1 MIKKYTNQEYK
12 KLITELHVNYNI
24 SMDEEL
30 KKQLSK
36 SSKIRYETL
45 DKYYKELGLK
55 IEELIKSENSS
66 INDNK
71 ENNLI
76 KEIEI
81 QTKEVEI
88 QTEIFDI
95 INYPIT
101 VNIEID
107 NIRKENYDLEQQLNE
122 KNKQIYNLSTELF
135 TTKQT
140 LSNYIYKLSCYKSE
154 LKKITKVN
162 KNKQIDTHIQFS
174 SDEENN
180 IKQKRIPY
188 DQLPE
193 LSSSNLIQELSKLS
207 RHSLKQLYNK
217 YFSNKLQRK
226 LEI

>member
-36 SSKIRYETL
+36 SSKIRYDTL
-45 DKYYKELGLK
+45 DKYYKELGSK
-55 IEELIKSENSS
+55 IEELIISENSS
-66 INDNK
+66 TNDNK
-71 ENNLI
+71 ETKVI

-81 QTKEVEI
+81 QTKEIEI

-107 NIRKENYDLEQQLNE
+107 NIRKENYDLEQELNE
-122 KNKQIYNLSTELF
+122 KNKQILNLSTELF
-135 TTKQT
+135 TIKQT
-140 LSNYIYKLSCYKSE
+140 LNNYIYKLSCYKSE
-154 LKKITKVN
+154 LKKIKN
-162 KNKQIDTHIQFS
+162 NKQIDSHIQYS

-180 IKQKRIPY
+180 LNKQKRKIPY

-193 LSSSNLIQELSKLS
+193 LSSTNLIQELKLLSK
-207 RHSLKQLYNK
+207 HQLKQLYNK
-217 YFSNKLQRK
+217 YFSSKHQRQ
-226 LEI
+226 LN